1 MLLSCQGKICDFAP
15 AEEKPEAKKSS
26 NADLFGSDSES
37 DDEELKAEKEKLQAS
52 LENKKKPKNAKAEM
66 SMVVLEIKP
75 NDDESDMEY
84 VQKNLTKMVTM
95 DGLNWGSLSFSL
107 FATASRPLSSPA
119 R

>member
-1 MLLSCQGKICDFAP
+1 
-15 AEEKPEAKKSS
+15 
-26 NADLFGSDSES
+26 
-37 DDEELKAEKEKLQAS
+37 
-52 LENKKKPKNAKAEM
+52 M